1 MAENKYYGKF
11 TLELRANDGRI
22 PVIGALVQIAHGG
35 VIVSSLYTNAEGDA
49 TASLPCP
56 DHTSSQS
63 PDCKEDAY
71 YTYDI
76 RVTDN
81 GYIPVLFRGVQIFP
95 GITTTQK
102 YDMTRS
108 ADDRRRRIDVIETP
122 PHCLTEKNAVAA
134 ASADVPMQT
143 AYAVPRNVQIPEMIT
158 VHLGTPNQ
166 NARNVTVP
174 YVDYLKSVAS
184 SEIYPTWPVAAL
196 RANIYAQSSLALNR
210 IYTEW
215 YRSQGYDFDITSS
228 PAYDQY
234 YIDQRS
240 TFDSVSKIVDEQF
253 TNYVARANNI
263 EPVFTRYCDGYMSQC
278 IGMSQWGTVDLANR
292 YYTPLDIL
300 RYYYGENVYIGSA
313 DVVELIPD
321 SYPGEL
327 SSGSSGNDVAL
338 VQDRLNRIA
347 INYPA
352 LPFVEFAD
360 GTYTPSTELSVR
372 EFQRIFG
379 LPVTGVV
386 DKKTWYR
393 ILYIYTAVKKL
404 AELDSEGE
412 RIFNE
417 GFPGIDLTIGT
428 RDLAVIRM
436 EFYLQRISDSLGNNV
451 IPRPRIDGVYDID
464 TRDAVSA
471 FQRYYGL
478 TPTGVINEAT
488 WNAIVRVYYDLPG
501 QTLPGIR
508 PYPGKPV
515 RYGDRGNNVSYI
527 QTALNFISRE
537 ATEIP
542 PVETDGIFG
551 RNTQNAVKIFQKFY
565 ALDQDGI
572 VGPLTWNKL
581 NEKYSQIKATADG
594 DVG

>member
-1 MAENKYYGKF
+1 MAESKYYGKF
-11 TLELRANDGRI
+11 LLELRSDDGSI
-22 PVIGALVQIAHGG
+22 PVVGALVQIAHGG
-35 VIVSSLYTNAEGDA
+35 VIVSSLYTDAEGGA
-49 TASLPCP
+49 VVSLPCP
-56 DHTSSQS
+56 EHLSSQT
-63 PDCKEDAY
+63 PDCRSAAY
-71 YTYDI
+71 FTYDI
-76 RVTDN
+76 RVTDT
-81 GYIPVLFRGVQIFP
+81 GFIPVLFRGIQIFP
-95 GITTTQK
+95 GIVTRQK
-102 YDMTRS
+102 YDMMRT
-108 ADDRRRRIDVIETP
+108 DGQRRRIDVIDTP
-122 PHCLTEKNAVAA
+122 PHCLTEKTVPVPQT
-134 ASADVPMQT
+134 DVPMPT
-143 AYAVPRNVQIPEMIT
+143 AFAVPKKVLIPETIT
-158 VHLGTPNQ
+158 VHLGAPSEK
-166 NARNVTVP
+166 AKNVTVP

-184 SEIYPTWPVAAL
+184 SEIYPTWPAASL

-234 YIDQRS
+234 YVDQRS
-240 TFDSVSKIVDEQF
+240 TFDSVSAIVDEQF

-263 EPVFTRYCDGYMSQC
+263 EPVFTRYCDGYVSQC
-278 IGMSQWGTVDLANR
+278 TGMSQWGTVDLANR

-327 SSGSSGNDVAL
+327 SSGSRGNDVAL
-338 VQDRLNRIA
+338 LQDRLNRIA
-347 INYPA
+347 INYPS

-360 GTYTPSTELSVR
+360 GTYTPSTQRSVS

-379 LPVTGVV
+379 LPVTGVI

-417 GFPGIDLTIGT
+417 GFPGIDLSIGT
-428 RDLAVIRM
+428 RDLSVIRM
-436 EFYLQRISDSLGNNV
+436 EFYLQRISEALGNNV
-451 IPRPRIDGVYDID
+451 VPRPRINGVYDID

-478 TPTGVINEAT
+478 SPTGVINEST

-508 PYPGKPV
+508 SYPGTPV
-515 RYGDRGNNVSYI
+515 RYGDRGNNVSYV

-551 RNTQNAVKIFQKFY
+551 NITRNAVKTFQKFY
-565 ALDQDGI
+565 GLDQDGI
-572 VGPLTWNKL
+572 VGPITWNKL
-581 NEKYSQIKATADG
+581 NEIYSKVKADTDNDMG
-594 DVG
+594 

>member
-56 DHTSSQS
+56 EHTSSQS

-71 YTYDI
+71 YTYDV

-108 ADDRRRRIDVIETP
+108 ADDRRRRIDIIETP
-122 PHCLTEKNAVAA
+122 PHCLTEKNAVTA

-565 ALDQDGI
+565 GLDQDGI